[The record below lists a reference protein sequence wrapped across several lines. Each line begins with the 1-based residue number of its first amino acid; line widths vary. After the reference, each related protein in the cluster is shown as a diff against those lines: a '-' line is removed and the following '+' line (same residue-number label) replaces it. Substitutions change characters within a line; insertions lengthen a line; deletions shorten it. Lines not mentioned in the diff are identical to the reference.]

1 MRMASEPDFSRSSP
15 PPRTS
20 FSVDG
25 FVVVCEWVVVV
36 VAVPQQTSDHCPRHV
51 GAGARVAGG
60 RATCRCFYFTY
71 TNRCG
76 VARLP
81 HPVPRRAVGGWRRD
95 GGSTEGRQSAH
106 KRPAHRRAGRV
117 HGVVGEAGMDWACV
131 VALDDSVPH
140 LPTLWLHR
148 KVCGCGVG
156 VTVVMGWACRAGWT
170 ATASRTHRGLAGAG
184 EQVVNENE
192 VDKSKSKLNDVKV
205 ANRCMPCLAPV
216 AVMGSRLSC
225 RRERGGH
232 PRVSHPHRYR
242 SRSCG
247 LEGNV

>member
-1 MRMASEPDFSRSSP
+1 MASEPDFSRSSP

-76 VARLP
+76 VARSP

-95 GGSTEGRQSAH
+95 GGST
-106 KRPAHRRAGRV
+106 V
-117 HGVVGEAGMDWACV
+117 GVPND
-131 VALDDSVPH
+131 
-140 LPTLWLHR
+140 LPTDGR
-148 KVCGCGVG
+148 SGCTAWWVRLG
-156 VTVVMGWACRAGWT
+156 VTGRMWWLSVILLRT
-170 ATASRTHRGLAGAG
+170 SRHYGSTGRCVGAVW
-184 EQVVNENE
+184 E
-192 VDKSKSKLNDVKV
+192 
-205 ANRCMPCLAPV
+205 
-216 AVMGSRLSC
+216 
-225 RRERGGH
+225 
-232 PRVSHPHRYR
+232 
-242 SRSCG
+242 
-247 LEGNV
+247 